1 MLRETRRARDAGGD
15 HKPLGSDQMTMTAD
29 RPESSFALNPQDEIN
44 DLRMS
49 AKAVPLL
56 NHVKRFIKDVVEPMS
71 EEFHRLG
78 EGNPDIWSYDADYT
92 YKDRGTGRI
101 VVMQAISKPAAN
113 LGPSGPGKADGVGSV
128 VAIDCNAKNMIVLGS
143 YTPSKPLALAPSWRS
158 DAPKKATGSDN
169 EALLKTVCSGADKI
183 PSK

>member
-1 MLRETRRARDAGGD
+1 MRRALALAALIAVTAATAASAETWKKYVDADNG
-15 HKPLGSDQMTMTAD
+15 TA
-29 RPESSFALNPQDEIN
+29 
-44 DLRMS
+44 
-49 AKAVPLL
+49 
-56 NHVKRFIKDVVEPMS
+56 
-71 EEFHRLG
+71 
-78 EGNPDIWSYDADYT
+78 WSYDADYT

-128 VAIDCNAKNMIVLGS
+128 VAIDCNARNMIVLGS

-169 EALLKTVCSGADKI
+169 EALLKTVCSGVDKI
-183 PSK
+183 PAR